1 MEAIWDCASQLWV
14 PINVTCAWASV
25 SRFLPH
31 ISATLQFQVLM
42 SMQMEAYLKK
52 EQIGTLFV
60 RVGAP
65 EGFFWGGG
73 SGGATPKIGHDVQ
86 IVLLTPP
93 DLDHIFLRPY
103 DTVFY
108 CTVPYIRS
116 ENENTA
122 NRHITGRNAFVSVHH
137 AVCTQARNEKIQSL
151 NSNASLC
158 EEHNLII

>member
-1 MEAIWDCASQLWV
+1 MGAYKCHMCMGVCISVFAPYLC
-14 PINVTCAWASV
+14 NTSV
-25 SRFLPH
+25 SGLDEYADGSLFEKGADWYPFCPGGGTGRVFL
-31 ISATLQFQVLM
+31 
-42 SMQMEAYLKK
+42 
-52 EQIGTLFV
+52 
-60 RVGAP
+60 
-65 EGFFWGGG
+65 GGG